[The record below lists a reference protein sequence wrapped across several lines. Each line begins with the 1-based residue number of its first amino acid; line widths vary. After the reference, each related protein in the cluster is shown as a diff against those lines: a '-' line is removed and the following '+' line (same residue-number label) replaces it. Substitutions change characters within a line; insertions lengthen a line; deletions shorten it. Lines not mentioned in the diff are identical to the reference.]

1 MDNEPRMS
9 PPPLTPSLRERF
21 QRLNAASSRDANT
34 LAASGRQVTRWH
46 LLTVP
51 FLTFVRVYCRHG
63 SWRRGVAG
71 LIHALFA
78 AYEVFVRY
86 AKLWERHHVR
96 ITTPPHSQS

>member
-9 PPPLTPSLRERF
+9 PSSLTPSLRERF
-21 QRLNAASSRDANT
+21 QTLNASSSRDADA
-34 LAASGRQVTRWH
+34 LAASGQQVTRWH
-46 LLTVP
+46 LFTVP
-51 FLTFVRVYCRHG
+51 LFTFLRTYCRHG
-63 SWRRGVAG
+63 SWRQGIAG

-96 ITTPPHSQS
+96 TTTPPHSQS